1 MALLGYA
8 SGEPADYACGGSLLS
23 PQFVLTA
30 AHCLYPRGYG
40 AVKFVKLGMSS
51 RLLNDSYAQTYNVE
65 EIVQHPGYDPKKMAN
80 DLGLLK
86 LDRMAPL
93 SERILPICLPQ
104 KFFTPERAIASGFGK
119 TDYTEK
125 ASRDLL
131 KVTLE
136 RFTQEECQ
144 VPFGTAV
151 TITNDTMICY
161 GHHTERKDSC
171 NGDSGIGDD
180 TEEMTKTS
188 VLTIFFS
195 QVDHFNSITLSH
207 TARTHKSVSLVLV

>member
-8 SGEPADYACGGSLLS
+8 DGEPQDYACGGSLVS

-40 AVKFVKLGMSS
+40 AVKFVKLGAINRTQSDNSS
-51 RLLNDSYAQTYNVE
+51 FVLNVK
-65 EIVQHPGYDPKKMAN
+65 EIFQHPSYDPKKLNN

-86 LDRMAPL
+86 LDAPVPL

-104 KFFTPERAIASGFGK
+104 KFTTPLKAVATGFGL
-119 TDYTEK
+119 TDQG
-125 ASRDLL
+125 ASASKELL

-144 VPFGTAV
+144 QPFGKAV

-171 NGDSGIGDD
+171 NGDSGI
-180 TEEMTKTS
+180 
-188 VLTIFFS
+188 FS
-195 QVDHFNSITLSH
+195 LSH
-207 TARTHKSVSLVLV
+207 EFRSIISSMLNLQADLFRLTAPRHIARIRRLVWSASD